1 MIKDLFKKNV
11 GRIDRLFRVIGGSAM
26 IYFGF
31 FGNSAV
37 TSGLSG
43 TLLGL
48 FGIGIFLS
56 AVFQN
61 CPLYVV
67 AGINTCEKQN
77 NNKNDI

>member
-1 MIKDLFKKNV
+1 MIKKNV
-11 GRIDRLFRVIGGSAM
+11 GRIDQVFRIIAGSLM
-26 IYFGF
+26 IYLGF
-31 FGNSAV
+31 FEETTV

-61 CPLYVV
+61 CPLYIV
-67 AGINTCEKQN
+67 AGINTCNSQN
-77 NNKNDI
+77 NNKNDP